1 MISYQQSEH
10 LTEKID
16 IFSSF
21 SMVIIRHKY
30 TETIF
35 IFRIYFLP
43 SKNTDLQIYHH
54 QTLSLKRI

>member
-1 MISYQQSEH
+1 MPQQSEH

-21 SMVIIRHKY
+21 SMVIIIHKY

-35 IFRIYFLP
+35 KIRIYFLP
-43 SKNTDLQIYHH
+43 FKNTDLQIYHH
-54 QTLSLKRI
+54 QTLSLRKNTI